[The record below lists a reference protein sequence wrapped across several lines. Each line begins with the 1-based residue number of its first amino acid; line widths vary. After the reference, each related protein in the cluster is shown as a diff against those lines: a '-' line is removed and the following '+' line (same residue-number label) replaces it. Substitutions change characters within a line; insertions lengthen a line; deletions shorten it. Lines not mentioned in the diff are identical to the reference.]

1 MTEVKARKTKEYEAE
16 LTATLAKVDADTR
29 RTINRGK
36 HCGQWLGVIPSTVNG
51 TELSAQEFRDNLCM
65 RYARSPGDLPK
76 HCDGCISKHREHNPF
91 TMRHAL
97 QCKTGGLITVRH
109 DEIAGE
115 LMDWAAKALTNSAV
129 KPEPYIQLDHIAAKN
144 SAKQPQ
150 PKKQTNNP
158 PTMPPDLQP
167 TKDGERGDIVI
178 RGLFQRGLESIVDV
192 RVTDTDANQ
201 HCNQDPMKALA
212 TQEKEKKRKYL
223 ANCLEQRRS
232 FIPFVVSV
240 DGMLGYEANNLIKC
254 IAKKLA
260 DKWKFPYSV
269 VCGLIRSR
277 MSIAIARAA
286 HLCIRGSRVSALRI
300 TRSPLWEDSAGVGL
314 YETDD

>member
-1 MTEVKARKTKEYEAE
+1 MTEVKARKTKECEAE

-65 RYARSPGDLPK
+65 RCARFPGDLPK

-129 KPEPYIQLDHIAAKN
+129 KPETLHPTGSHCGEKL
-144 SAKQPQ
+144 S
-150 PKKQTNNP
+150 QTAP
-158 PTMPPDLQP
+158 AQ
-167 TKDGERGDIVI
+167 K
-178 RGLFQRGLESIVDV
+178 
-192 RVTDTDANQ
+192 ANQ
-201 HCNQDPMKALA
+201 QSTNHATRLA
-212 TQEKEKKRKYL
+212 
-223 ANCLEQRRS
+223 AHQRRRKRRHRHS
-232 FIPFVVSV
+232 WSLPTRF
-240 DGMLGYEANNLIKC
+240 GKH
-254 IAKKLA
+254 
-260 DKWKFPYSV
+260 
-269 VCGLIRSR
+269 CGRES
-277 MSIAIARAA
+277 
-286 HLCIRGSRVSALRI
+286 H
-300 TRSPLWEDSAGVGL
+300 
-314 YETDD
+314 

>member
-1 MTEVKARKTKEYEAE
+1 
-16 LTATLAKVDADTR
+16 
-29 RTINRGK
+29 
-36 HCGQWLGVIPSTVNG
+36 
-51 TELSAQEFRDNLCM
+51 
-65 RYARSPGDLPK
+65 
-76 HCDGCISKHREHNPF
+76 
-91 TMRHAL
+91 
-97 QCKTGGLITVRH
+97 
-109 DEIAGE
+109 
-115 LMDWAAKALTNSAV
+115 
-129 KPEPYIQLDHIAAKN
+129 
-144 SAKQPQ
+144 
-150 PKKQTNNP
+150 
-158 PTMPPDLQP
+158 
-167 TKDGERGDIVI
+167 
-178 RGLFQRGLESIVDV
+178 
-192 RVTDTDANQ
+192 
-201 HCNQDPMKALA
+201 MKALA

-260 DKWKFPYSV
+260 DKWKFPCSV